1 MSGITIVEL
10 PILFIHEVSI
20 SNKYSFIININFIF
34 KKVCL
39 LNFHLHPNYYELY
52 TECTLLSG
60 HTWLPTYNYA
70 ITNIITFIYSFLS
83 GVVLLH
89 NVSFIWCCHH
99 WHYFQ
104 HITCVMKYQ
113 TSMFVCM
120 YVWIYSYV
128 YMFSCLAIFM
138 RVCTYICIY
147 MFEYMWSYWHINI
160 NIKLCYILRI
170 CYNHANWNVLYSW
183 RWISVVLMLSNVADG
198 GLAS

>member
-1 MSGITIVEL
+1 M
-10 PILFIHEVSI
+10 
-20 SNKYSFIININFIF
+20 
-34 KKVCL
+34 
-39 LNFHLHPNYYELY
+39 
-52 TECTLLSG
+52 
-60 HTWLPTYNYA
+60 PTYNYA

-120 YVWIYSYV
+120 YVWIYPYV
-128 YMFSCLAIFM
+128 YMFLCLAIFM

-170 CYNHANWNVLYSW
+170 CYNHDNWNVTLNQCCFDVVQRRRW
-183 RWISVVLMLSNVADG
+183 RSSIIKTLFWRHMCMSMLWIINHTVIPITSQIWADIENDTSFLCHYMVILVVVNIYIHGNIIM
-198 GLAS
+198 